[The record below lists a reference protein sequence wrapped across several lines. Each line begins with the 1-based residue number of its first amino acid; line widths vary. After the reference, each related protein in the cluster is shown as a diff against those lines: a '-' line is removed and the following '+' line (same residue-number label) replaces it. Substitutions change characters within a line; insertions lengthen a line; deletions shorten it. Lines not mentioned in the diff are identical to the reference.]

1 MEMSFL
7 ITHFR
12 GSSEREHGQVTTK
25 SNTPNQNSQPH
36 TQTED
41 YHDLVYSTM
50 ASTEPARAATAP
62 VPRRPTHRRYLPR
75 TWRRAQECE
84 EIMEQFGGPASVQL
98 ESRERENRRRRGE
111 DGRRPDRGC
120 DGLCRSASPT
130 GSSLSPL
137 LRGGRWRGGKGRQ
150 VGMPGKVGHVEHEV
164 EKRHSGGVPNRLFVL
179 VVEADNFTSTSPHI
193 FHFYL

>member
-1 MEMSFL
+1 
-7 ITHFR
+7 
-12 GSSEREHGQVTTK
+12 
-25 SNTPNQNSQPH
+25 
-36 TQTED
+36 
-41 YHDLVYSTM
+41 
-50 ASTEPARAATAP
+50 
-62 VPRRPTHRRYLPR
+62 
-75 TWRRAQECE
+75 
-84 EIMEQFGGPASVQL
+84 MEQFGGPASVQL

-111 DGRRPDRGC
+111 DGRRGC

-179 VVEADNFTSTSPHI
+179 VVEVDNFIYEAHVLL
-193 FHFYL
+193 FYKKL